1 MKNTSASLLPTI
13 GFPAFSIHDQ
23 SLIQKSLSKCIKRL
37 KGNYGF
43 KRFLRDGANH
53 LLENQGKSFY
63 QASEVKVNL
72 YTYKFILIFNYIF
85 QLIIKEF

>member
-72 YTYKFILIFNYIF
+72 YILINLFNFKFIF
-85 QLIIKEF
+85 